1 MAPARRGHCTSG
13 RHVLPVSTKYS
24 PASQWSQREQH
35 GMRPKR
41 LAPSLTRD
49 APGHQMGNIGYP
61 PYSDSWVPQKGQKAI
76 PM

>member
-1 MAPARRGHCTSG
+1 
-13 RHVLPVSTKYS
+13 
-24 PASQWSQREQH
+24 
-35 GMRPKR
+35 MRPKR

-49 APGHQMGNIGYP
+49 TPGHQMGNIGYP